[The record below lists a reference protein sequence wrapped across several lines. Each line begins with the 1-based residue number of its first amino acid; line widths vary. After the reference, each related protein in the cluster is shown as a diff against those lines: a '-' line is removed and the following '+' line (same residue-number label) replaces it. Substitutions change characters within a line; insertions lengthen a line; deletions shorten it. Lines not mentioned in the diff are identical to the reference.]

1 MNDSSETP
9 PADAQPAEAP
19 EETKAVSAGSLPNKE
34 EVMEAI
40 RPVVDPEMNVSIVD
54 LGLVY
59 DVEADEAAS
68 KLNIKM
74 TLTSPMCPVG
84 PQIMGAVHSSALQ
97 MEGVEDV
104 EIQLV
109 WTPQWDPRQM
119 ATDDVK
125 MMLGIWE

>member
-1 MNDSSETP
+1 M
-9 PADAQPAEAP
+9 A
-19 EETKAVSAGSLPNKE
+19 LPSKE
-34 EVMEAI
+34 EVFAAI
-40 RPVVDPEMNVSIVD
+40 HPVVDPEMNISIID
-54 LGLVY
+54 LGLIY
-59 DVEADEAAS
+59 DVEPDEDAS

-84 PQIMGAVHSSALQ
+84 PQIMGAVHSTVLQ
-97 MEGVEDV
+97 MEAVEEV

-109 WTPQWDPRQM
+109 WTPPWDPRTM